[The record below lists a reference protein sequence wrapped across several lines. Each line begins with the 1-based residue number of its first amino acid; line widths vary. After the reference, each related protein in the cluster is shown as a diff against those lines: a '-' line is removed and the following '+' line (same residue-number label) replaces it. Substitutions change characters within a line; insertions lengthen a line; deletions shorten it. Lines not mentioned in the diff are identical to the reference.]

1 MRRWQGV
8 ALKGLEL
15 SSAGQI
21 DRGIIIPEKD
31 NVDRIIA
38 TLGLKEMSQSTLI
51 RKLCAM
57 SQHNPTRKAV
67 FEFDKLVRSIYTLDY
82 IRDPQLQRDVHRS
95 QNCIEAYHQLRSA
108 ISQVGGEAAD
118 RHH

>member
-1 MRRWQGV
+1 M
-8 ALKGLEL
+8 
-15 SSAGQI
+15 I
-21 DRGIIIPEKD
+21 TPEKD

-51 RKLCAM
+51 RKLCAL
-57 SQHNPTRKAV
+57 SQQNPTRKAV

-95 QNCIEAYHQLRSA
+95 QIVSKPIISCARPSHKSAARS
-108 ISQVGGEAAD
+108 S
-118 RHH
+118 